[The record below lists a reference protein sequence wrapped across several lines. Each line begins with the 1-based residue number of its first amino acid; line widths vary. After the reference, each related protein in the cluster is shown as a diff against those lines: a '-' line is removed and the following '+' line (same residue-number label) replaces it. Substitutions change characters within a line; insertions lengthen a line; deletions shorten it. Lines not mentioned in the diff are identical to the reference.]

1 MSYMYSCSV
10 VDVDVDVDVVVLVV
24 VAVVT
29 SPGAAERA
37 VASLAAGRRRAR
49 RAVPHLRRPRLR

>member
-10 VDVDVDVDVVVLVV
+10 VDVDVDVDVVVLVA

-29 SPGAAERA
+29 SAGAAERA
-37 VASLAAGRRRAR
+37 VAPLAAGRRRAR